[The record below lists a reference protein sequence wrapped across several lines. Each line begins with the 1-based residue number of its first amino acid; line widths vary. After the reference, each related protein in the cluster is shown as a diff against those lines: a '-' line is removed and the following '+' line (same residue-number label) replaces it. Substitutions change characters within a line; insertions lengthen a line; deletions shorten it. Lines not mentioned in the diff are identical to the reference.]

1 MSATV
6 TKPKRQFLIAPSILS
21 ADFSKIGSE
30 IKEVELAGCDVIH
43 VDVMDG
49 NFVPNI
55 TIGPT
60 VIHSIRKATKLP
72 LDVHLMIHDPIRYL
86 KEFREAG
93 SDWITVHV
101 EACKDVSLTLKQIKK
116 IGAKVGISLR
126 PKTGI
131 EAIRPFLTE
140 VDLVLVMTVEPG
152 FGGQHFMPDMVQKV
166 KTLRPIFRGMIS
178 VDGGIALDTA
188 RIVRDAGAD
197 IFVAGSAIF
206 RAKDRKKSI
215 REFRR
220 ALA

>member
-1 MSATV
+1 MSATLLGSFLKRKQLIFHSSVRTATSLKVRLKMSATV

-30 IKEVELAGCDVIH
+30 IKEVELAGCDIIH

-101 EACKDVSLTLKQIKK
+101 EACKDVSLTLKQIKTSFF
-116 IGAKVGISLR
+116 I
-126 PKTGI
+126 
-131 EAIRPFLTE
+131 
-140 VDLVLVMTVEPG
+140 
-152 FGGQHFMPDMVQKV
+152 
-166 KTLRPIFRGMIS
+166 
-178 VDGGIALDTA
+178 
-188 RIVRDAGAD
+188 
-197 IFVAGSAIF
+197 
-206 RAKDRKKSI
+206 
-215 REFRR
+215 
-220 ALA
+220 